1 LSSSEGTSTGA
12 ALQTGT
18 GALAPLGLPS
28 AEEVAAARRLL
39 DGVAMRTPLVR
50 LRADRPNTEIH
61 LKLEN
66 LQPLGSFKIRPAYH
80 MLASLDRQRL
90 EGGVLT
96 ASAGNFGQGLAYA
109 ARRIGVAA
117 TAIVPEAAAAT
128 KVSALEGLG
137 AKVIRV
143 PFDEWWTALTGRGF
157 PGERGLFVHP
167 VAERPVIAGN
177 ATIGAEILEDL
188 PDCDAIAVPFGGGGL
203 LCGIGSV
210 MRRHNPRIRMIA
222 VESEAA
228 EPVAAALR
236 NGRPGTVPHRQSFVD
251 GMGSSSVLA
260 EMWPLVREIADCAA
274 CVSFEQIADSVRLL
288 AQRHRVIA
296 EAAGAASVAAA
307 LAGQAGEGKI
317 VCIISGGNIDVPKLS
332 AILEGKT
339 PF

>member
-1 LSSSEGTSTGA
+1 
-12 ALQTGT
+12 LQTGA

-50 LRADRPNTEIH
+50 LRADRPGTEIH
-61 LKLEN
+61 LKLES
-66 LQPLGSFKIRPAYH
+66 LQPLGSFKIRPACH
-80 MLASLDRQRL
+80 MLASLDRARL

-143 PFDEWWTALTGRGF
+143 PFDEWWTALTSRGF

-167 VAERPVIAGN
+167 VAERAVIAGN

-210 MRRHNPRIRMIA
+210 MRRHNPKIRMVA

-236 NGRPGTVPHRQSFVD
+236 NGGPVTVPHRQSFVD
-251 GMGSSSVLA
+251 GMGSSAVLA
-260 EMWPLVREIADCAA
+260 EMWPLVREVADGAA
-274 CVSFEQIADSVRLL
+274 CVSFEQIAESVRLL
-288 AQRHRVIA
+288 AQRHRIIA

-307 LAGQAGEGKI
+307 LAGRAGEGKI